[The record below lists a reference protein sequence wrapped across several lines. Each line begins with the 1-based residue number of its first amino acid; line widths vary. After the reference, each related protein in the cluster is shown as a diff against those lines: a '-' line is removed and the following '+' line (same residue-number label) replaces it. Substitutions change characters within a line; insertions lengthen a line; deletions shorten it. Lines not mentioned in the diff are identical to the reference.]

1 MASKKSE
8 LVLTCNATALKDV
21 MNFLNKQLDDLI
33 RKRDQLNAKGVQNW
47 TAQDKKNFKQW
58 GDDIAAINSAMQR
71 NRDEMVKYGQV
82 MKDLAG
88 AKTKDLKR
96 ALGEVKRALD
106 NMSARD
112 PGRAQLE
119 ADLKKIQR
127 QIDANTVS
135 IKKNQSAWGALGTT
149 MKNLFAYAGI
159 FAGFNLLKSKMTEAY
174 EANKRFSD
182 SMANVRKVSG
192 LTMDEIG
199 KLANNLSKIDS
210 RTGLGGL
217 MELGYTGAKLGFGNY
232 GIEGL
237 ESFAKSAVKVQN
249 ALSEDMGADSMT
261 ALSKM
266 VEVMGLIPKMGVERA
281 MDATGSAIFKLAS
294 TSTATG
300 TNIVEFSKRLMGLA
314 NIAHITTPELLA
326 IGSAADSMALMPEVA
341 ATAFNKLITA
351 VQKQPNLIENAL
363 HIEKGTISDMYQAG
377 KMTDALVMIFEK
389 MREKGGMNA
398 LMQSGVFKDL
408 GSDGARLV
416 AVMATMANRV
426 DMLNA
431 HLAVSRQAFE
441 EGTAVAQEYAI
452 QMDTAAAY
460 SERAANIWEKA
471 FVNPEGVDTVKEFTK
486 AWYEVS
492 KALTS
497 NKVAMAEVK
506 FLLGGIL
513 ELLKGILYFLPAL
526 LSGLAVLGAGRMFVA
541 LRSALEMTRLSAVG
555 LTLSLNGLKTAW
567 TALSAVG
574 KANWIGAAA
583 TALFMIIEA
592 FGMFNKKVQEATG
605 YMKGFKKDLGD
616 LNVEYGKAESE
627 LRRYRRAIDEANTGS
642 KQRLAAINTFNSKF
656 KPYLSNLL
664 TEKST
669 ALDVAKAYNEV
680 TKAIRAK
687 LALQLKEKDIEKY
700 VAPREQWAA
709 ERRQEYEKRANE
721 AGKGQYG
728 STWITGYAQ
737 DNRNKTIDTMVRDI
751 GKQYYNLPQQ
761 IIDEVSKQAAAG
773 NTSFNNYGSIINSR
787 YLKDANAL
795 LAASSYLRQE
805 RSAENALRYTNKK
818 WEPEQKLIDDL
829 TAQQEETPYE
839 PLQDAPDK
847 DAIAA
852 AKKAAQDRK
861 KALKLEMD
869 EAQKAST
876 GIISK
881 LEEYYRLQEAA
892 INDARADGQLTE
904 EQAKEMVRAL
914 SILKNESLATAR
926 RAVTTGEMKN
936 WDKLKT
942 ETLPAVMS
950 DTSEVSRNLLETI
963 QQVAVDKLHTDL
975 EKFNGSSDV
984 LGLDSRAFFDLMN
997 AKAAGNTREAA
1008 RLRAKI
1014 QNEVERAL
1022 MQYQFV
1028 EKANQQMRKDL
1039 EAMGITTETYEQW
1052 AKRMQQGIT
1061 EKPATVTSSGRSITD
1076 QEAYREMGNK
1086 FIQQGVINFR
1096 YNIENQQEAEQW
1108 LNDFATT
1115 SAGKLEDWAQAFPEL
1130 MTWIDLIKRK
1140 EKGETLG
1147 EVELQTLQN
1156 AMPRIKNLYDEMLNH
1171 ADRVNKAMKQA
1182 YEHEKTQQDI
1192 RFQVAGYRKQ
1202 ESEADSAWESI
1213 GKQKESG
1220 INASFWEQ
1228 QGLGSVADDPE
1239 VQRIQNRIYWRNQE
1253 LLDAQNQFEQRKI
1266 LNEQEIQ
1273 ALKDRNASEAEIEAL
1288 RLQQKQDNAGIEE
1301 LINEK
1306 QTQLFNETSNL
1317 SAKVAQ
1323 ELQKRVQAVNTLVKP
1338 VETAA
1343 KNIGQKLGDMIFD
1356 MESQSMTWEEIWKN
1370 MALAVAESM
1379 LSMAGQYAQNA
1390 IVKASMNRAEETE
1403 EGAHATVMTMFGIS
1417 EGAAKT
1423 IGTLGW
1429 IGIALIP
1436 VITALLMGLLT
1447 SALSTSRNDNG
1458 NTAAAKNTKLVSGM
1472 LTYDKGNVD
1481 KFAGRRKL
1489 YDDGETQVYG
1499 RRRYLGEDGKVY
1511 TATAEPAPKDGLVTH
1526 PIATTVQ
1533 GQPALVAENGPEIVI
1548 GRETTKAIMMNEP
1561 ELIKYLAN
1569 YQQHGARRL
1578 FDSGNV
1584 QSVAA
1589 TQPSDISP
1597 QTSDIIPQTSD
1608 TAAERQ
1614 ALINRLDRSDALM
1627 EQVLYFLQ
1635 HPVRPKIN
1643 MYSQGGED
1651 GLYDSMKKAT
1661 AFMAKHQ

>member
-21 MNFLNKQLDDLI
+21 MKFLNKQMDDLI

-47 TAQDKKNFKQW
+47 TAQDKRNFKQW
-58 GDDIAAINSAMQR
+58 GDDIAAINSAMQK

-88 AKTKDLKR
+88 TKTKDLKR

-135 IKKNQSAWGALGTT
+135 VKKNQSAWGALGTT

-159 FAGFNLLKSKMTEAY
+159 FAGFNLLKSKITEAY

-249 ALSEDMGADSMT
+249 ALSEDMGADAMT

-351 VQKQPNLIENAL
+351 MQKQPNLIENAL
-363 HIEKGTISDMYQAG
+363 KIDKGTISDLYQAG
-377 KMTDALVMIFEK
+377 KMTDAMVLVFEK

-541 LRSALEMTRLSAVG
+541 LRSSLELTRLSAVG
-555 LTLSLNGLKTAW
+555 LTLSINGLKTAW

-656 KPYLSNLL
+656 RTYLSNLL

-680 TKAIRAK
+680 TKAMRAK
-687 LALQLKEKDIEKY
+687 LALQLKEKDIESQ
-700 VAPREQWAA
+700 VAPREQWTA
-709 ERRQEYEKRANE
+709 ERRQEYEKRAKE

-737 DNRNKTIDTMVRDI
+737 DNRNKTIDTMVRNI
-751 GKQYYNLPQQ
+751 GNQYYNLPQQ

-773 NTSFNNYGSIINSR
+773 NTSFNNYGNIINSR

-805 RSAENALRYTNKK
+805 RSAENALRRVNKK
-818 WEPEQKLIDDL
+818 WEPEQKLMDDL
-829 TAQQEETPYE
+829 TAQQEETSYE

-847 DAIAA
+847 DAERA

-861 KALKLEMD
+861 QALRKEMED
-869 EAQKAST
+869 AQKAST

-892 INDARADGQLTE
+892 INDARADGKLTE
-904 EQAKEMVRAL
+904 KRAEEMVRAL
-914 SILKNESLATAR
+914 NIAKNESLATAR
-926 RAVTTGEMKN
+926 RAVTTGKTKD
-936 WDKLKT
+936 WDELKT
-942 ETLPAVMS
+942 KVLPAVMA
-950 DTSEVSRNLLETI
+950 DTSEVSKNLLSTI

-975 EKFNGSSDV
+975 AKFNGSSDV
-984 LGLDSRAFFDLMN
+984 LGLDSRAFFDQMD
-997 AKAAGNTREAA
+997 AKAAGSTREAA
-1008 RLRAKI
+1008 RLKAKLFNNAEKMMKQYSI
-1014 QNEVERAL
+1014 FDQAVDRMRDDVE
-1022 MQYQFV
+1022 
-1028 EKANQQMRKDL
+1028 QM
-1039 EAMGITTETYEQW
+1039 GFITETYEEF
-1052 AKRMQQGIT
+1052 AERMRKGIT
-1061 EKPATVTSSGRSITD
+1061 EKPDKVLSNGQKLNDKQIYTS
-1076 QEAYREMGNK
+1076 MGFK
-1086 FIQQGVINFR
+1086 FLGQGTIP
-1096 YNIENQQEAEQW
+1096 YHINIENGEEALEWLRQFGTNAAGEMESFAEAIPELNTWVSLLREKSELEKLGSEATEQQAARIKEIMEMLAPFIPQIQALFYKMDEFANKVPGSIKQQVDAMYSRKPIGIAEMEEQHTGKVDKMTSDYDAKINEARDKGYESTALELEEQKKQALIDLEYQYQQELYQIREQMGPTW
-1108 LNDFATT
+1108 QEQYENELETYKNMLDK
-1115 SAGKLEDWAQAFPEL
+1115 KLISE
-1130 MTWIDLIKRK
+1130 K
-1140 EKGETLG
+1140 EFQKKKGQ
-1147 EVELQTLQN
+1147 LQ
-1156 AMPRIKNLYDEMLNH
+1156 M
-1171 ADRVNKAMKQA
+1171 
-1182 YEHEKTQQDI
+1182 
-1192 RFQVAGYRKQ
+1192 
-1202 ESEADSAWESI
+1202 
-1213 GKQKESG
+1213 
-1220 INASFWEQ
+1220 Q
-1228 QGLGSVADDPE
+1228 QGLKYGQYYNGLMSNLVDALQDYEIASVEAK
-1239 VQRIQNRIYWRNQE
+1239 Y
-1253 LLDAQNQFEQRKI
+1253 DAQIK
-1266 LNEQEIQ
+1266 
-1273 ALKDRNASEAEIEAL
+1273 
-1288 RLQQKQDNAGIEE
+1288 
-1301 LINEK
+1301 
-1306 QTQLFNETSNL
+1306 
-1317 SAKVAQ
+1317 
-1323 ELQKRVQAVNTLVKP
+1323 
-1338 VETAA
+1338 AA
-1343 KNIGQKLGDMIFD
+1343 KENGQDTTALEEKK
-1356 MESQSMTWEEIWKN
+1356 EEEIY
-1370 MALAVAESM
+1370 AVRKKYAA
-1379 LSMAGQYAQNA
+1379 LSMM
-1390 IVKASMNRAEETE
+1390 VK
-1403 EGAHATVMTMFGIS
+1403 IS
-1417 EGAAKT
+1417 E
-1423 IGTLGW
+1423 I
-1429 IGIALIP
+1429 
-1436 VITALLMGLLT
+1436 VM
-1447 SALSTSRNDNG
+1447 
-1458 NTAAAKNTKLVSGM
+1458 NTAAGIMMAFASLPTPAAIAATALISATGAAQVALAIAEYNKVMSATPSKSKNSGKTTTKLTSGM
-1472 LTYDKGNVD
+1472 LTYDEGNVH
-1481 KFAGRRKL
+1481 
-1489 YDDGETQVYG
+1489 
-1499 RRRYLGEDGKVY
+1499 RYLGQDGRVY
-1511 TATAEPAPKDGLVTH
+1511 TATEELAPKDGLVTH

-1533 GQPALVAENGPEIVI
+1533 GQPALVAEKGPEIVI

-1561 ELIKYLAN
+1561 ELIRYLAN
-1569 YQQHGARRL
+1569 YQQQGPRHL
-1578 FDSGNV
+1578 YDNGN
-1584 QSVAA
+1584 
-1589 TQPSDISP
+1589 
-1597 QTSDIIPQTSD
+1597 
-1608 TAAERQ
+1608 TAAVADTGAAGTTDDRQ
-1614 ALINRLDRSDALM
+1614 ALIRRLDRSDELM
-1627 EQVLYFLQ
+1627 RSVLFYLQ
-1635 HPVRPKIN
+1635 HPIAPEIA
-1643 MYSQGGED
+1643 MYDQGNKK
-1651 GLYDSMKKAT
+1651 GLRTRMKEADQ
-1661 AFMAKHQ
+1661 FMSRYEG

>member
-1 MASKKSE
+1 MAKKKE
-8 LVLTCNATALKDV
+8 VVITCNATNVKAVIEGLERGMAALAKEEEKL
-21 MNFLNKQLDDLI
+21 LNTIKQRGYAENDEK
-33 RKRDQLNAKGVQNW
+33 KRLKELEKAMDAMRTNVQKNREE
-47 TAQDKKNFKQW
+47 QKKL
-58 GDDIAAINSAMQR
+58 A
-71 NRDEMVKYGQV
+71 EV

-88 AKTKDLKR
+88 AKLKDLKK
-96 ALGEVKRALD
+96 ALQEGKAALN

-112 PGRAQLE
+112 PNREKLVH
-119 ADLKKIQR
+119 DLQRIQK
-127 QIDANTVS
+127 QIETNTGALKS
-135 IKKNQSAWGALGTT
+135 HGSAWQSAVKNITAYVGVCGAFNFV
-149 MKNLFAYAGI
+149 KNKL
-159 FAGFNLLKSKMTEAY
+159 TEVIRGG
-174 EANKRFSD
+174 EELSD
-182 SMANVRKVSG
+182 QMAQVRMVSG
-192 LTMDEIG
+192 LAMEDIEDLTRTLAKMDTRTT
-199 KLANNLSKIDS
+199 LS
-210 RTGLGGL
+210 
-217 MELGYTGAKLGFGNY
+217 ELERIAYAGAKLGFGEY
-232 GIEGL
+232 GTKGL
-237 ESFAKSAVKVQN
+237 EEFVRAANQVNV
-249 ALSEDMGADSMT
+249 ALREDLGEEALT
-261 ALSKM
+261 ALSKIT
-266 VEVMGLIPKMGVERA
+266 ENMGLIKKMGVEDA
-281 MDATGSAIFKLAS
+281 MLATSSAMFKLAA
-294 TSTATG
+294 TSTAAAG
-300 TNIVEFSKRLMGLA
+300 PIVEVTKRLVPVAQASGMATHEILA
-314 NIAHITTPELLA
+314 LA
-326 IGSAADSMALMPEVA
+326 SASDSLQLMPEVVG
-341 ATAFNKLITA
+341 TALSKLLMA
-351 VQKQPNLIENAL
+351 MQNNHNLIEQTL
-363 HIEKGTISDMYQAG
+363 GIDEGTIARMIKAG
-377 KMTDALVMIFEK
+377 DVMDAMLMIFDK
-389 MREKGGMNA
+389 M
-398 LMQSGVFKDL
+398 SGKNMTELSGIWKLL
-408 GSDGARLV
+408 GSDGQRLITV
-416 AVMATMANRV
+416 VQAMANHTDTLRK
-426 DMLNA
+426 
-431 HLAVSRQAFE
+431 HLETSTQAFKE
-441 EGTAVAQEYAI
+441 ATAVTEEYNIQQE
-452 QMDTAAAY
+452 TAAALMQ
-460 SERAANIWEKA
+460 RASNLWRNAM
-471 FVNPEGVDTVKEFTK
+471 VNADTSLSVKEMAK
-486 AWYEVS
+486 SWYDFS
-492 KALTS
+492 KSVLDSEFSLGAI
-497 NKVAMAEVK
+497 KVTIDA
-506 FLLGGIL
+506 LLGSIR
-513 ELLKGILYFLPAL
+513 LLINLLPMIAFGLMAKGAAMLTMKL
-526 LSGLAVLGAGRMFVA
+526 LSAKMSVDSF
-541 LRSALEMTRLSAVG
+541 
-555 LTLSLNGLKTAW
+555 TLSWKKMDAATK
-567 TALSAVG
+567 S
-574 KANWIGAAA
+574 NWIGLAIG
-583 TALFMIIEA
+583 LFAQLAFSIAQWAKSNEEA
-592 FGMFNKKVQEATG
+592 EATQ
-605 YMKGFKKDLGD
+605 KK
-616 LNVEYGKAESE
+616 LNDAINSAADKAEQEINAMS
-627 LRRYRRAIDEANTGS
+627 
-642 KQRLAAINTFNSKF
+642 RLKAQVEDTSLSQEERMKMFSKF
-656 KPYLSNLL
+656 KTDYDIYLNYLGIELKSVDELAKHYDAL
-664 TEKST
+664 TKVMRQRFAYQEREDYKRDVMGGEDGLRMRRRT
-669 ALDVAKAYNEV
+669 AGSDLTRIANDINQKVDLSVIDSYVASGVKPGEISQKILGKRPNVQVSIPTDKLRDAIVHYAQARLDE
-680 TKAIRAK
+680 T
-687 LALQLKEKDIEKY
+687 LKEKQID
-700 VAPREQWAA
+700 AA
-709 ERRQEYEKRANE
+709 FAQEIGDFDYDKWLRTQV
-721 AGKGQYG
+721 KG
-728 STWITGYAQ
+728 
-737 DNRNKTIDTMVRDI
+737 DFK
-751 GKQYYNLPQQ
+751 
-761 IIDEVSKQAAAG
+761 
-773 NTSFNNYGSIINSR
+773 
-787 YLKDANAL
+787 LK
-795 LAASSYLRQE
+795 
-805 RSAENALRYTNKK
+805 
-818 WEPEQKLIDDL
+818 
-829 TAQQEETPYE
+829 
-839 PLQDAPDK
+839 PDK
-847 DAIAA
+847 EALKA
-852 AKKAAQDRK
+852 AKKAAQDHK

-914 SILKNESLATAR
+914 SIAKNESLATAR
-926 RAVTTGEMKN
+926 RAVTTGDTKD
-936 WDKLKT
+936 WDELKT
-942 ETLPAVMS
+942 KVLPAVMS
-950 DTSEVSRNLLETI
+950 DTSEVSRNLLSTI
-963 QQVAVDKLHTDL
+963 QQVAVDKLHADL

-984 LGLDSRAFFDLMN
+984 LGLDSRAFFDQMN

-1014 QNEVERAL
+1014 QNEVEKAL
-1022 MQYQFV
+1022 LQYQFV
-1028 EKANQQMRKDL
+1028 EKANLQMRKDL
-1039 EAMGITTETYEQW
+1039 EAIGITTETYEQW

-1086 FIQQGVINFR
+1086 FVDMGVINFR

-1115 SAGKLEDWAQAFPEL
+1115 SAGELEDWAQAFPEL
-1130 MTWIDLIKRK
+1130 VEWIDLIKRK

-1147 EVELQTLQN
+1147 EVELQALQN
-1156 AMPRIKNLYDEMLNH
+1156 AMPQIKNLYNEMMRH

-1182 YEHEKTQQDI
+1182 YEHEKSQQDI

-1253 LLDAQNQFEQRKI
+1253 LLDAQAQFEQRKI

-1458 NTAAAKNTKLVSGM
+1458 NTAATPKTKLVSGM
-1472 LTYDKGNVD
+1472 LTYDRGNVD

-1569 YQQHGARRL
+1569 YQQQGARRL
-1578 FDSGNV
+1578 FDSGN
-1584 QSVAA
+1584 AA
-1589 TQPSDISP
+1589 TVLSGSAAENTQPSDA
-1597 QTSDIIPQTSD
+1597 
-1608 TAAERQ
+1608 AAERQ

-1635 HPVRPKIN
+1635 NPIPPEIA
-1643 MYSQGGED
+1643 MYDTGGKK
-1651 GLYDSMKKAT
+1651 GLRSKMKEADRFMARYDS
-1661 AFMAKHQ
+1661 

>member
-47 TAQDKKNFKQW
+47 TAQDKRNFKQW
-58 GDDIAAINSAMQR
+58 GDDIAAINSAMQK

-135 IKKNQSAWGALGTT
+135 VKKNQSAWGALGTT

-159 FAGFNLLKSKMTEAY
+159 FAGFNLLKSKMDEAY

-217 MELGYTGAKLGFGNY
+217 MELSYTGAKLGFGNY

-314 NIAHITTPELLA
+314 NIAHISTQDLLA
-326 IGSAADSMALMPEVA
+326 FGSAADSMALMPEVA

-363 HIEKGTISDMYQAG
+363 HIEKGTISDLYQTG
-377 KMTDALVMIFEK
+377 HMTEALVTIFEK

-398 LMQSGVFKDL
+398 LMQAGVFKDL

-416 AVMATMANRV
+416 GVMATMANRV

-471 FVNPEGVDTVKEFTK
+471 FVNPEGVDVVKDFSK

-492 KALTS
+492 KSLTE
-497 NKVAMAEVK
+497 NEKLMFGVK
-506 FLLGGIL
+506 MGLQGIL
-513 ELLKGILYFLPAL
+513 LLLKGIMNILPEL
-526 LSGLAVLGAGRMFVA
+526 LVMVMSGGLWAMIANLRTSEGLLASLTSWFGKLTVAQKAFFKAAGW
-541 LRSALEMTRLSAVG
+541 VG
-555 LTLSLNGLKTAW
+555 LLLTVYE
-567 TALSAVG
+567 VG
-574 KANWIGAAA
+574 KAFYELSIGV
-583 TALFMIIEA
+583 
-592 FGMFNKKVQEATG
+592 KKANTF
-605 YMKGFKKDLGD
+605 MKGFKKDLGD

-761 IIDEVSKQAAAG
+761 IVNEVAKQAAAG
-773 NTSFNNYGSIINSR
+773 NTSFNNYGNIINSR

-805 RSAENALRYTNKK
+805 RSAENALRTTNKK
-818 WEPEQKLIDDL
+818 YEPEQKLIDDL
-829 TAQQEETPYE
+829 TAQQDETPYE

-847 DAIAA
+847 EAGRA
-852 AKKAAQDRK
+852 AKKAPEWMVEEKKEAEKATRAVIGSIEEFYRMQEAAANELAANGQLKGADFDMLIKHIQDRK
-861 KALKLEMD
+861 DKMLLE
-869 EAQKAST
+869 
-876 GIISK
+876 
-881 LEEYYRLQEAA
+881 
-892 INDARADGQLTE
+892 
-904 EQAKEMVRAL
+904 
-914 SILKNESLATAR
+914 AR
-926 RAVTTGEMKN
+926 RAIVGDKNTWEDIKQTLSDDLINRDSEVSLQSIKRIQEADPAKQGAVLRKYNGSDAVYGLDSNAWLNDIRKNSAQNELNIQRREAQLVQEIDKLLLQYRYVEQAQRDFGDKLVKMGLITDGYQKVVQQLADGTEIVANTNEVQGFANKVVGLGSSLYAVNPESADQLKQLMQTVMTTNGTDKESFAAIFPNYDKWMEQPEKYKEQMQAMYELMIQYEGIYY
-936 WDKLKT
+936 DKLKQRDD
-942 ETLPAVMS
+942 LQNKRLGSWWDHS
-950 DTSEVSRNLLETI
+950 DQKKENDKKLRNI
-963 QQVAVDKLHTDL
+963 QLYDFQY
-975 EKFNGSSDV
+975 
-984 LGLDSRAFFDLMN
+984 
-997 AKAAGNTREAA
+997 NTMHE
-1008 RLRAKI
+1008 
-1014 QNEVERAL
+1014 
-1022 MQYQFV
+1022 
-1028 EKANQQMRKDL
+1028 
-1039 EAMGITTETYEQW
+1039 
-1052 AKRMQQGIT
+1052 
-1061 EKPATVTSSGRSITD
+1061 
-1076 QEAYREMGNK
+1076 
-1086 FIQQGVINFR
+1086 
-1096 YNIENQQEAEQW
+1096 
-1108 LNDFATT
+1108 
-1115 SAGKLEDWAQAFPEL
+1115 
-1130 MTWIDLIKRK
+1130 
-1140 EKGETLG
+1140 GETMG
-1147 EVELQTLQN
+1147 F
-1156 AMPRIKNLYDEMLNH
+1156 MM
-1171 ADRVNKAMKQA
+1171 
-1182 YEHEKTQQDI
+1182 
-1192 RFQVAGYRKQ
+1192 
-1202 ESEADSAWESI
+1202 
-1213 GKQKESG
+1213 
-1220 INASFWEQ
+1220 
-1228 QGLGSVADDPE
+1228 GLTNDLTHDPE
-1239 VQRIQNRIYWRNQE
+1239 VMHEQAVLEAKIAIWQKAKEEREANLISEEVYQQKLRDMQDQTMTYSQKVMENINKRISRIQ
-1253 LLDAQNQFEQRKI
+1253 AF
-1266 LNEQEIQ
+1266 
-1273 ALKDRNASEAEIEAL
+1273 
-1288 RLQQKQDNAGIEE
+1288 
-1301 LINEK
+1301 
-1306 QTQLFNETSNL
+1306 
-1317 SAKVAQ
+1317 
-1323 ELQKRVQAVNTLVKP
+1323 VKP

-1343 KNIGQKLGDMIFD
+1343 NTIGKKLGDMIFN
-1356 MESQSMTWEEIWKN
+1356 MQSEESTWEQIWKN
-1370 MALAVAESM
+1370 MALAMAESLLTM
-1379 LSMAGQYAQNA
+1379 VGQYAQYQIQKAA
-1390 IVKASMNRAEETE
+1390 INKSEVLDEAAKAKAI
-1403 EGAHATVMTMFGIS
+1403 TMLGIS
-1417 EGAAKT
+1417 SGAAKT

-1429 IGIALIP
+1429 WGIALIP
-1436 VITALLMGLLT
+1436 VITSLLMGLLT
-1447 SALSTSRNDNG
+1447 SALSTASESSNSTSSTTATKT
-1458 NTAAAKNTKLVSGM
+1458 NTRLVSGM
-1472 LTYDKGNVD
+1472 LTYDKGNVQR
-1481 KFAGRRKL
+1481 FIG
-1489 YDDGETQVYG
+1489 Q
-1499 RRRYLGEDGKVY
+1499 DGKVY
-1511 TATAEPAPKDGLVTH
+1511 TATTEPAPKDGLVTH

-1561 ELIKYLAN
+1561 ELIRYLAN

-1584 QSVAA
+1584 ESVAMSSQQQA
-1589 TQPSDISP
+1589 EETTDN
-1597 QTSDIIPQTSD
+1597 TSIAALAAVVADLSD
-1608 TAAERQ
+1608 TLQQLQKNGIPAHINKFGKGG
-1614 ALINRLDRSDALM
+1614 LIDEVQSGLKFVNRYGA
-1627 EQVLYFLQ
+1627 
-1635 HPVRPKIN
+1635 
-1643 MYSQGGED
+1643 
-1651 GLYDSMKKAT
+1651 
-1661 AFMAKHQ
+1661 